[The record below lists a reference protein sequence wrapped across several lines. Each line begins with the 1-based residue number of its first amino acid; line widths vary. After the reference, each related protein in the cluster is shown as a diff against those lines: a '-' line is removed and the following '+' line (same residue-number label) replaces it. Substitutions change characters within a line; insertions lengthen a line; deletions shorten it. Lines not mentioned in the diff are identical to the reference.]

1 MNRTVYS
8 CGLYNLLQNFV
19 IELSKI
25 LRKMSLLSFDSLN
38 QPLGFIAL
46 VVMKKDLY
54 QPTIT
59 VTQDLLKFWSLN
71 TELMNL
77 SVKNKSLL
85 AQNLVEVTSKEM
97 LSHDSLNPC
106 HRKENHT
113 VKNSDQFS
121 LSLSCAT
128 D

>member
-1 MNRTVYS
+1 
-8 CGLYNLLQNFV
+8 
-19 IELSKI
+19 
-25 LRKMSLLSFDSLN
+25 MSLLSFDSLN
-38 QPLGFIAL
+38 QSLGFAL

-85 AQNLVEVTSKEM
+85 AQNLFKVTSKE
-97 LSHDSLNPC
+97 
-106 HRKENHT
+106 R
-113 VKNSDQFS
+113 
-121 LSLSCAT
+121 
-128 D
+128 

>member
-19 IELSKI
+19 IEFSKI

-85 AQNLVEVTSKEM
+85 AQNLFKVTSKEM
-97 LSHDSLNPC
+97 
-106 HRKENHT
+106 
-113 VKNSDQFS
+113 
-121 LSLSCAT
+121 
-128 D
+128 

>member
-1 MNRTVYS
+1 MNHHTKIVGYYQLYVFCFLEICCKTKVNRTVHS

-46 VVMKKDLY
+46 FVVKKDLY

-85 AQNLVEVTSKEM
+85 AQNLFKVTSKEM
-97 LSHDSLNPC
+97 
-106 HRKENHT
+106 
-113 VKNSDQFS
+113 
-121 LSLSCAT
+121 
-128 D
+128 

>member
-1 MNRTVYS
+1 MLKMSSYFYNISNKPNVNHKLNVNHHTKICCKTKVNRTVYS

-25 LRKMSLLSFDSLN
+25 LRRMSLLSFDSLN

-59 VTQDLLKFWSLN
+59 VTQDLLKFWSY
-71 TELMNL
+71 EHWIDEFIGE
-77 SVKNKSLL
+77 K
-85 AQNLVEVTSKEM
+85 
-97 LSHDSLNPC
+97 
-106 HRKENHT
+106 
-113 VKNSDQFS
+113 
-121 LSLSCAT
+121 
-128 D
+128 